1 MCEVKPRLNIRG
13 VKTIDTQNPIKELR
27 ELAGLSQAEMAN
39 RRGISRSAQ
48 KQGEDNG
55 ARVVLANLIDIAA
68 LLGFEV
74 QIVVAKKK

>member
-1 MCEVKPRLNIRG
+1 MREVKSRLNVRG

-27 ELAGLSQAEMAN
+27 ELAGLSQAEMAS

-55 ARVVLANLIDIAA
+55 ARVVLANLIDIAS

-74 QIVVAKKK
+74 QIVVAKRK